1 MSRNARKTSGDRPP
15 KTFHSDAMRCGAMR
29 SLRKGPRNLH
39 PHALHD
45 VVRRDPFDAE
55 HRRDHK
61 LQRLAER
68 VEVARDPLGVAV
80 LRACIRRREPR
91 RKPRRKACE
100 TRLRRGLQ
108 LACDATRDEALATR
122 DEDDGTHHPLAG
134 REPPADVR
142 DVGEL
147 ARVAHGPRWEFEG

>member
-1 MSRNARKTSGDRPP
+1 
-15 KTFHSDAMRCGAMR
+15 MR
-29 SLRKGPRNLH
+29 SLRKGPSDLH

-80 LRACIRRREPR
+80 LRAYAGGTASQTASQSVRD
-91 RKPRRKACE
+91 ALA
-100 TRLRRGLQ
+100 TRLQ
-108 LACDATRDEALATR
+108 LACDATRDGALATR

-147 ARVAHGPRWEFEG
+147 ARVAHGPRWEIEG